1 MSEKTISGFS
11 KLSKRGKIKWIV
23 ENFFKDPEN
32 VMRELKSYWLDN
44 EEQQKIIDGFSENTI
59 SNYYLPYGVAPNF
72 VINGKTYCVPMVTE
86 ESSVVAAAAKSAK
99 YWMSRGGFHA
109 EIIGT
114 VKLGQIHFLWEGD
127 HDKLKSKLP
136 EISKQLIEL
145 TAPLTKSMEG
155 RGGGIRKIELKD
167 FSASMDNYFQLMIHF
182 DTCDSMGANFINS
195 VLEEIART
203 FPDCVENHPDFVGI
217 EKDVDIIMSILTNYT
232 PECLVRSW
240 VECDIKDL
248 GTFHGGMDARTFA
261 ERFYQAVYIAAIDPY
276 RATTHNKGI
285 FNGIDA
291 VVIATAND
299 FRAIEACGHAYAAK
313 DGQYKGLSHC
323 SVENGMF
330 RFWIDIP
337 LAVGSVGGLTSLH
350 PVARRSLELLDH
362 PGGEDLM
369 KIIASTGLAQN
380 FAAIHSLVTTGI
392 QKGHMKMHMINM
404 LNRIQA
410 TDLEIKLAH
419 EYFENHI
426 ISHQAVADFMKNLRA
441 AKNVSGDLFLKNSH
455 L

>member
-1 MSEKTISGFS
+1 
-11 KLSKRGKIKWIV
+11 
-23 ENFFKDPEN
+23 
-32 VMRELKSYWLDN
+32 
-44 EEQQKIIDGFSENTI
+44 
-59 SNYYLPYGVAPNF
+59 
-72 VINGKTYCVPMVTE
+72 
-86 ESSVVAAAAKSAK
+86 
-99 YWMSRGGFHA
+99 
-109 EIIGT
+109 
-114 VKLGQIHFLWEGD
+114 
-127 HDKLKSKLP
+127 
-136 EISKQLIEL
+136 
-145 TAPLTKSMEG
+145 
-155 RGGGIRKIELKD
+155 
-167 FSASMDNYFQLMIHF
+167 
-182 DTCDSMGANFINS
+182 
-195 VLEEIART
+195 
-203 FPDCVENHPDFVGI
+203 
-217 EKDVDIIMSILTNYT
+217 
-232 PECLVRSW
+232 
-240 VECDIKDL
+240 
-248 GTFHGGMDARTFA
+248 MDARTFA
-261 ERFYQAVYIAAIDPY
+261 ERFYLAVYIAAIDPY